1 MEARIIYRIGFVE
14 KVGYDPTPL
23 DFQSSAST
31 KLASSPFNSSDE
43 YFISIRTTVIK
54 CITFIHRPSHGFT
67 AYDKLFLGVD
77 SNYQPPRYQRGT
89 LTIELPKNMWS
100 KWNSNPQ
107 PQECKSCAHPLELL
121 PHKKNLEILS
131 RGFLIF

>member
-1 MEARIIYRIGFVE
+1 MEARIIYQIGFVE

-89 LTIELPKNMWS
+89 LTIELPKNVVDTLGIEPIHS
-100 KWNSNPQ
+100 D
-107 PQECKSCAHPLELL
+107 CKSGGLPLTSGPKQKTL
-121 PHKKNLEILS
+121 
-131 RGFLIF
+131 RF